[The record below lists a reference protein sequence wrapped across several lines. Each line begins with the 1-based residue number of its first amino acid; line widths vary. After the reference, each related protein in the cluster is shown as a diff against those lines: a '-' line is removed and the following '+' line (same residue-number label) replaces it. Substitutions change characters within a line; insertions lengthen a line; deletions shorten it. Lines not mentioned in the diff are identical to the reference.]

1 MTALTG
7 YNRFLACKHIL
18 SEKLD
23 WNAKNSRSM
32 QQAPQ
37 VQTRRKMKTKKNKK
51 RHTIFSAQL
60 WTMIY
65 NKKRVLTLLRNIYIY
80 IITESTWHVTTT
92 TSQHR
97 NLHYRSHF
105 SWNIGATYLE
115 LTFVRNTVSFFFSIT
130 KHMLVKIRRLY

>member
-37 VQTRRKMKTKKNKK
+37 VQTRRKMKTKKKQK
-51 RHTIFSAQL
+51 TPYHLFCP
-60 WTMIY
+60 
-65 NKKRVLTLLRNIYIY
+65 TLNDDL
-80 IITESTWHVTTT
+80 
-92 TSQHR
+92 
-97 NLHYRSHF
+97 
-105 SWNIGATYLE
+105 
-115 LTFVRNTVSFFFSIT
+115 
-130 KHMLVKIRRLY
+130 